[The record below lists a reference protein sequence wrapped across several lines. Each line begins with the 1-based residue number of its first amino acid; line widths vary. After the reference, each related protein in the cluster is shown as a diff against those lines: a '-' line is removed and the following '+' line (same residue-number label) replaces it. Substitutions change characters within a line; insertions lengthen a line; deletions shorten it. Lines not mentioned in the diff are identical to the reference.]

1 MYTMPTL
8 SPKGKILLD
17 DKEILQFIR
26 DTSATGRL
34 IAGRHRLSTEEE
46 RERSKRLDAEFRER
60 EITAARENAPEGQ
73 EQDYAD
79 DASKFVDK
87 YIADNKM
94 LDPVFTNAKK
104 VILATYRRMNDL
116 GDTDTAIPARIVDF
130 QDAHIWLHDYIE
142 KLTLQYH
149 SPTMCMKEFQM
160 LVFYLTKCLMVGD
173 KARALVRLRACHRA
187 RAKENALSPQ
197 TGDEIHTKI
206 VDMLVRLD
214 ADIVAARRGPDTR
227 VLYFQHIEGKRDNPV
242 GFKVVN
248 NGAIKLDN
256 LTSTSS
262 TKAEAVAKMA
272 SAGGRRKTRR
282 AVNKLKN
289 TLRRRMSRRA

>member
-8 SPKGKILLD
+8 SQKGKILLE

-34 IAGRHRLSTEEE
+34 IAGRHPLATEGE
-46 RERSKRLDAEFRER
+46 RERSKGLDDEFRER
-60 EITAARENAPEGQ
+60 EITAAMENAPEGQ
-73 EQDYAD
+73 GEKYAD
-79 DASKFVDK
+79 EARAFVDK
-87 YIADNKM
+87 YINKM

-116 GDTDTAIPARIVDF
+116 GDTDTTIPARIVNF
-130 QDAHIWLHDYIE
+130 QAAHIWLHDYIE
-142 KLTLQYH
+142 TLTLQYH
-149 SPTMCMKEFQM
+149 FPTMCMKEFQM
-160 LVFYLTKCLMVGD
+160 LVFYLTKCLTDGD

-197 TGDEIHTKI
+197 TGDTIHKDI
-206 VDMLVRLD
+206 VKMLVRLD
-214 ADIVAARRGPDTR
+214 AAIVAADVGPDMR
-227 VLYFQHIEGKRDNPV
+227 VLYFQHSEGKRDNPV
-242 GFKVVN
+242 GFKVVK
-248 NGAIKLDN
+248 NGAIKLDE
-256 LTSTSS
+256 LTRTFT
-262 TKAEAVAKMA
+262 TKAEAVEKMA